1 MTVRKRL
8 RRRNAIRALLQNLEI
23 RPFCE
28 DSEPV
33 SSGGWLS
40 QPRPRFASSAR
51 SAPERGSREDR
62 R

>member
-28 DSEPV
+28 DAEPV

-51 SAPERGSREDR
+51 ATIERSSRDNR

>member
-1 MTVRKRL
+1 MTMRKRL
-8 RRRNAIRALLQNLEI
+8 RRRNALRALLQNLEM

-28 DSEPV
+28 DAAPV

-40 QPRPRFASSAR
+40 HPRPRFANGAR